1 MKQLITYLK
10 NFKKTSSWKFIIEY
24 LFFPFYHFLWS
35 YLINFKAKILYFLW
49 ILKKKDYFDL
59 SDNDKL
65 IISDNNYFKELA
77 NKILKETFYL
87 KEDAKKELLDLNYA
101 EKKKKSNSASGELPY
116 NISLYDGLSP
126 ELQKEIVTFA
136 SSDKMITTASKYMKI
151 FPILTRVQVV
161 LNIPREGSKPRS
173 AIFWHKDGFG
183 FKNLDFFMN
192 VSDLDDNN
200 GPFYCL
206 EKKIRA
212 GIFKSFDYLMTRTGE
227 RNKVSLE
234 NFNKQFKDSN
244 IIDLKGKSGTAI
256 FLDSFSVFHRGGFC
270 KSKDRIML
278 RFCYQSHDALCDN
291 FSTNNDEFRY
301 DKSITKTNTKDIF
314 KRFIF
319 FKKPS
324 IFMRLISKKLL
335 KFYYLIEFKYKL

>member
-1 MKQLITYLK
+1 MNKLINSLK
-10 NFKKTSSWKFIIEY
+10 DFKKTTIWKSIIEY
-24 LFFPFYHFLWS
+24 LFYPFFNLIWS

-49 ILKKKDYFDL
+49 NLKKKNYFDF

-65 IISDNNYFKELA
+65 IISDNNYFKEIA
-77 NKILKETFYL
+77 NKILKETDYL
-87 KEDAKKELLDLNYA
+87 KEDAKQKLFDLNYS
-101 EKKKKSNSASGELPY
+101 EKLRKKNDANGELPY
-116 NISLYDGLSP
+116 RISLYDGLSP

-136 SSDKMITTASKYMKI
+136 SSDKMITTACKYMKI
-151 FPILTRVQVV
+151 FPILTRVQVS

-173 AIFWHKDGFG
+173 AILWHKDGFG

-192 VSDLDDNN
+192 VSEVDENN

-206 EKKIRA
+206 EKKIKA

-227 RNKVSLE
+227 RNKVTLE
-234 NFNKQFKDSN
+234 NFDKQFKDTGL
-244 IIDLKGKSGTAI
+244 IQLKGKSGTGI

-270 KSKDRIML
+270 KLKDRIML
-278 RFCYQSHDALCDN
+278 RFCYQSHDAFCEN
-291 FSTNNDEFRY
+291 FLTNSDEFMY
-301 DKSITKTNTKDIF
+301 DKSITKNNTKDIF
-314 KRFIF
+314 KSFIF

-324 IFMRLISKKLL
+324 TFMKLLSKKLL

>member
-1 MKQLITYLK
+1 M
-10 NFKKTSSWKFIIEY
+10 
-24 LFFPFYHFLWS
+24 
-35 YLINFKAKILYFLW
+35 
-49 ILKKKDYFDL
+49 
-59 SDNDKL
+59 
-65 IISDNNYFKELA
+65 
-77 NKILKETFYL
+77 
-87 KEDAKKELLDLNYA
+87 
-101 EKKKKSNSASGELPY
+101 PY
-116 NISLYDGLSP
+116 NINLYEGLSP

-136 SSDKMITTASKYMKI
+136 CSDKMISTASRYMKI
-151 FPILTRVQVV
+151 FPILTRVQVT

-206 EKKIRA
+206 EKKIKA

-234 NFNKQFKDSN
+234 NFDKQFKDAN

>member
-1 MKQLITYLK
+1 M
-10 NFKKTSSWKFIIEY
+10 
-24 LFFPFYHFLWS
+24 
-35 YLINFKAKILYFLW
+35 
-49 ILKKKDYFDL
+49 
-59 SDNDKL
+59 

-101 EKKKKSNSASGELPY
+101 EKIRKSNSASGELPY
-116 NISLYDGLSP
+116 NINLYDGLSP
-126 ELQKEIVTFA
+126 ELQKEIITFA

-151 FPILTRVQVV
+151 FPILTRVQVS

-183 FKNLDFFMN
+183 FRNLDFFMN
-192 VSDLDDNN
+192 VSDVDDNN

-206 EKKIRA
+206 EKQIKA

-227 RNKVSLE
+227 RNKVNLE

-270 KSKDRIML
+270 ESKDRIML
-278 RFCYQSHDALCDN
+278 RFCYQSHDAFCDN
-291 FSTNNDEFRY
+291 FLTNSEEFKY
-301 DKSITKTNTKDIF
+301 DKSITKNNTKDIF